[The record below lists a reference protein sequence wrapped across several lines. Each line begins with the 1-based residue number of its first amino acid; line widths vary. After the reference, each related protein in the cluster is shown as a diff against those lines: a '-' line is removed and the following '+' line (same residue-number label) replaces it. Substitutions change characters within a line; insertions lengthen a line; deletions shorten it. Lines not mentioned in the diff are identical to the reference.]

1 MIFYSGP
8 FAIAGWGNGTLATL
22 WLAVMVVVF
31 FLVKSW
37 KQRAVWWGAFLLMVL
52 VPYFSIQ
59 PSDEREWSPEFSR
72 VGYASV
78 SEDHVTLHYTRVFNY
93 RTETDFDARWE
104 SRAYTLS
111 KLQGVDYIQSNFH
124 GDLMAHPLLSFD
136 FGDEGRICL
145 SVESRRE
152 QGEEFSPFGGLY
164 KIYELQYIFS
174 TEEDIVF
181 LRSHIRK
188 ETVRR
193 YTLNAKPSQI
203 REVFLASVKAQNALA
218 ETPKFYNVL
227 RTNCTTSLRVLQPK
241 EQRIPWDLRLLF
253 NGRLDSYLY
262 EENFILT
269 EGLPFEELREKAL
282 VLP

>member
-1 MIFYSGP
+1 
-8 FAIAGWGNGTLATL
+8 
-22 WLAVMVVVF
+22 
-31 FLVKSW
+31 
-37 KQRAVWWGAFLLMVL
+37 
-52 VPYFSIQ
+52 
-59 PSDEREWSPEFSR
+59 
-72 VGYASV
+72 
-78 SEDHVTLHYTRVFNY
+78 
-93 RTETDFDARWE
+93 
-104 SRAYTLS
+104 
-111 KLQGVDYIQSNFH
+111 
-124 GDLMAHPLLSFD
+124 
-136 FGDEGRICL
+136 
-145 SVESRRE
+145 SRRE